1 MNLGFS
7 RFLNAMI
14 YETIETSRY
23 EYLCLLR
30 KLATFIQ
37 SEFWI
42 TFWDDSCTSPALCG
56 SFERGSTK
64 QALYTD
70 LDIATQHPNHFLHVK
85 LHPKPFSKTYR
96 VRFSKLTG
104 PIGRG
109 NGSTVQPTKSPR
121 FCTWLYFSCNCS
133 TCCAQL
139 PLMVASCSVTLRSCL
154 KTHRCGGFPF
164 VYSKKQLKIQVL
176 FKSCSKPDGKMGKM
190 GKMVSTNVWNHWTYF
205 SVSLVFPKMR
215 LARTCFW
222 SRPKIRMHRMK
233 KTSELLFMHL
243 FRRLPKEP
251 LEVWVWKMLGN

>member
-1 MNLGFS
+1 MNMNDVNLGFS

-42 TFWDDSCTSPALCG
+42 TFWDDSSTSPALCG

-64 QALYTD
+64 QALSTD

-104 PIGRG
+104 PTRQHPTGRERFNQPNPRDSAPG
-109 NGSTVQPTKSPR
+109 YTSHATVPHVVP
-121 FCTWLYFSCNCS
+121 NC
-133 TCCAQL
+133 
-139 PLMVASCSVTLRSCL
+139 
-154 KTHRCGGFPF
+154 H
-164 VYSKKQLKIQVL
+164 
-176 FKSCSKPDGKMGKM
+176 
-190 GKMVSTNVWNHWTYF
+190 
-205 SVSLVFPKMR
+205 
-215 LARTCFW
+215 
-222 SRPKIRMHRMK
+222 
-233 KTSELLFMHL
+233 
-243 FRRLPKEP
+243 
-251 LEVWVWKMLGN
+251 

>member
-1 MNLGFS
+1 MNMNDVNLGFS

-42 TFWDDSCTSPALCG
+42 TFWDDSSTSPALCG

-64 QALYTD
+64 QALSTD

-104 PIGRG
+104 PTRQHPTGRG
-109 NGSTVQPTKSPR
+109 NGSTNQIPEILHLAILLMQLFHMLCPTAIDG
-121 FCTWLYFSCNCS
+121 C
-133 TCCAQL
+133 QL
-139 PLMVASCSVTLRSCL
+139 LCHT
-154 KTHRCGGFPF
+154 
-164 VYSKKQLKIQVL
+164 
-176 FKSCSKPDGKMGKM
+176 
-190 GKMVSTNVWNHWTYF
+190 
-205 SVSLVFPKMR
+205 PK
-215 LARTCFW
+215 
-222 SRPKIRMHRMK
+222 
-233 KTSELLFMHL
+233 
-243 FRRLPKEP
+243 LPQNP
-251 LEVWVWKMLGN
+251 

>member
-1 MNLGFS
+1 MHINDMNLGFS

-42 TFWDDSCTSPALCG
+42 TFWDDSSTSPALYG

-64 QALYTD
+64 QALSTD

-104 PIGRG
+104 PTRQHPIGRG

-154 KTHRCGGFPF
+154 RSLDVAFFLCTPKT
-164 VYSKKQLKIQVL
+164 
-176 FKSCSKPDGKMGKM
+176 
-190 GKMVSTNVWNHWTYF
+190 T
-205 SVSLVFPKMR
+205 
-215 LARTCFW
+215 
-222 SRPKIRMHRMK
+222 
-233 KTSELLFMHL
+233 
-243 FRRLPKEP
+243 
-251 LEVWVWKMLGN
+251 